1 MKVRFNAPARIAML
15 TVFSIAFLFVFVF
28 PTRSYLSQSQQVGK
42 ARHDLAVLQKQNA
55 ALANEAKR
63 LTTDAEIIRIARE
76 QDKMALPGEKMYSII
91 PTPPPAVTTTTAP
104 PPTTAATTTVP
115 ASGTST
121 STSAGETA
129 AAKP

>member
-42 ARHDLAVLQKQNA
+42 ARHDLSVLRHQNA
-55 ALANEAKR
+55 ALDKEAKR
-63 LTTDAEIIRIARE
+63 LQTSAEIIRIARE

-91 PTPPPAVTTTTAP
+91 PTPPPAVTTTTVA
-104 PPTTAATTTVP
+104 PPTTTTSTTV
-115 ASGTST
+115 TST
-121 STSAGETA
+121 SRTST
-129 AAKP
+129 P